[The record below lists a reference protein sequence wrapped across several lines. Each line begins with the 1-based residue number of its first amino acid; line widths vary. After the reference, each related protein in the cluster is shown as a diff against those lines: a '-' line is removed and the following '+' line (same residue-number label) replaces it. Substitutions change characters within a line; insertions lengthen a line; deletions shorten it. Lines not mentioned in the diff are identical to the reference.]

1 MRLSFKNGKTQG
13 EKEKRR
19 EEKRREEKKS
29 EESQR
34 ERGVKSG
41 ERVNISDEE
50 GKRGKEEKQ

>member
-1 MRLSFKNGKTQG
+1 MRLSFKNGKTQV
-13 EKEKRR
+13 EK
-19 EEKRREEKKS
+19 EKRREEKKS